1 MMALLFAAFSTFR
14 IYLSQSCSEYH
25 LLYVCHF
32 LSVIHW
38 NHDQL
43 NHVLLECFYMSSRPF
58 LFTGRSISVYYELF
72 KLILCML
79 RFFFLLHSW
88 RKGMDQSVRYVY
100 LHYMYCTHT
109 CMYACTCVCIIMC
122 MHRHYIVHTVYI
134 AHNMCRYSLLVEL
147 LFQICDRPFTV
158 FRWCPGAR
166 MRYKKTE
173 ICQTCSRLKNV
184 CQTCLFDLEY
194 GRYIHIHVCI
204 QVTVSV

>member
-1 MMALLFAAFSTFR
+1 
-14 IYLSQSCSEYH
+14 
-25 LLYVCHF
+25 
-32 LSVIHW
+32 
-38 NHDQL
+38 
-43 NHVLLECFYMSSRPF
+43 
-58 LFTGRSISVYYELF
+58 
-72 KLILCML
+72 
-79 RFFFLLHSW
+79 
-88 RKGMDQSVRYVY
+88 MDQSVRYVY